1 MNLPILSDLTRKIAS
16 DYGTLKED
24 EQIAFRGT
32 FIIDPKQTVRVA
44 MVNDLPI
51 GRSVDEVL
59 RLVEAVKFNDTHGE
73 VCPANWSKGKA
84 TMKDNPKDSK
94 AYFSKAF

>member
-1 MNLPILSDLTRKIAS
+1 
-16 DYGTLKED
+16 
-24 EQIAFRGT
+24 
-32 FIIDPKQTVRVA
+32 

-59 RLVEAVKFNDTHGE
+59 RLVEAVKFNDVNGD

-84 TMKDNPKDSK
+84 SMTAEPTASK
-94 AYFSKAF
+94 AYFTKTY